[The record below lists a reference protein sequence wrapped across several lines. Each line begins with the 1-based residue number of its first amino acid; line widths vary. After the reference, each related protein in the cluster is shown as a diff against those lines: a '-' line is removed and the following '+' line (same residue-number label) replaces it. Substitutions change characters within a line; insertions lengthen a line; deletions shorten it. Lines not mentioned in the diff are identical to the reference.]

1 MVNHKHEEPYIDGK
15 DHSGD
20 HDTKL
25 LRNEDGRRLEREA
38 ADEGDEED
46 D

>member
-1 MVNHKHEEPYIDGK
+1 MVNHKHKEPDVDGE

-25 LRNEDGRRLEREA
+25 PRYEDGRRLEREA
-38 ADEGDEED
+38 TDEGDEED
-46 D
+46 N